1 MPWLNRELISL
12 ALASTQFTIG
22 QLLRAIDNLI
32 QQHDMTSR
40 QFRRRVHDYVP
51 ENTEHFIHELVN
63 FARSPYDMVGYDRN
77 VMYQPVFND
86 NINNVVVHVYSSDE
100 SDVIATEPIQ
110 QPPATVL
117 PVAAQSV
124 ITENRSIVSL
134 LGESSSSSSSQ
145 QSTSGGGSGGGSSS
159 GSGGGPSVERKPVI
173 TTNTD
178 TSTLATVIESSSDS
192 SDVFISNEGSAFASI
207 NWRSIVNNASAST
220 SGQEQEQITRPKSRQ
235 ANSAEVQSNEQPTLI
250 WSSSEDESEEVSA
263 YSQNQAAGGPTFD
276 STGGRISPNTLR
288 NSGRS
293 VIVSVNFGGASSIA
307 MGETP
312 TTDAPSGSETNA
324 TPCCEAPV
332 APTAQ
337 ATTIPPEV
345 AQTIQV
351 VTSNVEDEPQ
361 SLAETTIGGPG
372 GYQLQKVNI
381 LQRTDEQTSLPQL
394 QPPSTATSSLP
405 NIIDES
411 DSDEVQFVCARKPP
425 HLRTPEYVELNS
437 ESDSDVVFVNEEK
450 LPIQPPIKLETQ
462 IDQSLWSIEMDE
474 AVLSGLQL
482 QPIIAQPETS
492 SKQIKFSITNK
503 QPNSCRPLRK
513 RSCYGVTDAMWNSPS
528 SGFYDN
534 PVSSNQTIRSEDTI
548 ESQPSTSS
556 SIPGHRRRKYPRY
569 LKSYIHSNAFEDDT
583 DSNDSEIP
591 LKRLIYK
598 PKKKE
603 KTMFEASS
611 SANST
616 GPDSTDEAETSSSA
630 SCSSDGDLS
639 SSSHEEFSVP
649 AQRVTKQRKAATPTK
664 KPKAKTKKTAA
675 AKSETA
681 KTKRGKKKTKRV
693 KKSKNGK
700 KRTKSSARGSD
711 VEGSAKKSG
720 GRSKANSKTDST
732 SSESESEA

>member
-1 MPWLNRELISL
+1 MPWLNREIISL
-12 ALASTQFTIG
+12 AMTSTQYTIG

-32 QQHDMTSR
+32 QQYDMTSR

-110 QPPATVL
+110 QQPTT
-117 PVAAQSV
+117 V
-124 ITENRSIVSL
+124 ITENRAIVSL

-145 QSTSGGGSGGGSSS
+145 QSTSRGGS

-173 TTNTD
+173 TNTD
-178 TSTLATVIESSSDS
+178 ESTLAATVIESSSDS

-207 NWRSIVNNASAST
+207 NWRSIVNNAAAGT
-220 SGQEQEQITRPKSRQ
+220 SGQEQGHHSRSKSQ
-235 ANSAEVQSNEQPTLI
+235 ANSAETQNNEQPTLV

-263 YSQNQAAGGPTFD
+263 YSQNQAAGRPTFD

-324 TPCCEAPV
+324 TPCCDTATV
-332 APTAQ
+332 SNAQ

-345 AQTIQV
+345 AQTVQV
-351 VTSNVEDEPQ
+351 VTSNAVDEEPQ
-361 SLAETTIGGPG
+361 ISAETSIGATAAI
-372 GYQLQKVNI
+372 VA
-381 LQRTDEQTSLPQL
+381 QTTAISDTRVLPL
-394 QPPSTATSSLP
+394 QPPSATTSNLP
-405 NIIDES
+405 DIIGES
-411 DSDEVQFVCARKPP
+411 DSDDVQFVCAKKPP

-450 LPIQPPIKLETQ
+450 LPIQPPIKLEAQ

-474 AVLSGLQL
+474 AVLSELQL
-482 QPIIAQPETS
+482 QPITVQPEAST
-492 SKQIKFSITNK
+492 KHIKFSITNK

-513 RSCYGVTDAMWNSPS
+513 RSCYGVIDAMWNSPS

-534 PVSSNQTIRSEDTI
+534 PVSSNQTVRSEDAI

-556 SIPGHRRRKYPRY
+556 TIPGHRRRKYPRY
-569 LKSYIHSNAFEDDT
+569 LKSYIHSSTAFDEDT

-598 PKKKE
+598 PKKKD
-603 KTMFEASS
+603 KTVFDASS

-616 GPDSTDEAETSSSA
+616 GPDSTDEAEASSKS
-630 SCSSDGDLS
+630 SCSSDDLS
-639 SSSHEEFSVP
+639 SSSHEEFSMP
-649 AQRVTKQRKAATPTK
+649 AQRVTKQRKTTKSTK
-664 KPKAKTKKTAA
+664 KPKAKTKKSTG
-675 AKSETA
+675 KDESV
-681 KTKRGKKKTKRV
+681 KTKRGKKKTRRV
-693 KKSKNGK
+693 KKSKTKTLIVESNLEDVA
-700 KRTKSSARGSD
+700 TKSG
-711 VEGSAKKSG
+711 E
-720 GRSKANSKTDST
+720 RSKPNS
-732 SSESESEA
+732 SSSSSDA